1 MELQK
6 TKKPS
11 FEKMRQMRQSGMSKP
26 KEITWSEWNAPFEL
40 SAVQESMCYRHAMG
54 MSVKKVAEEMEMSYS
69 GVSKTL
75 NSDICKFRVK
85 EMQFQVFGKNHQ
97 KRFKSLIDSSIK
109 TVQTIMED
117 NQNKP
122 STRLS
127 AANTILDRALG
138 KATQQIEIRDSS
150 IKDIYNKMD
159 ELLGIKNKTIE
170 AEVNNIEEA
179 DYVEIE
185 AEKSKPIEACEDEK
199 DDVDAWMEKN
209 YGKEKEDQMSF

>member
-54 MSVKKVAEEMEMSYS
+54 MSIKKVAAEMELSYS
-69 GVSKTL
+69 HVSITL
-75 NSDICKFRVK
+75 SSDICKFRVK

-97 KRFKSLIDSSIK
+97 KRFKSLIDSSIQ

-138 KATQQIEIRDSS
+138 KPTQQIEVRDSS
-150 IKDIYNKMD
+150 IRDIYNKMD
-159 ELLGIKNKTIE
+159 ELFGEKKKTITVE
-170 AEVNNIEEA
+170 ANNIEDA
-179 DYVEIE
+179 DYFEIE
-185 AEKSKPIEACEDEK
+185 TDKPEPIEACEDEK

-209 YGKEKEDQMSF
+209 YGEEKED